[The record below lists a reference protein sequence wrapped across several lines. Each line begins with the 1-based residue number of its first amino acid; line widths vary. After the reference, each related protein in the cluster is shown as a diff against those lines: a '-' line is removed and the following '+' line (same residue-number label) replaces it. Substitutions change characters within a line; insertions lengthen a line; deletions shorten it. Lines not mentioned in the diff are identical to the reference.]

1 MNPNALLVSIIV
13 PVYRTELYLD
23 QCVQSLL
30 SQTYRNIEILLIDDG
45 SPDAC
50 PLLCEQYAASDS
62 RVRVIHK
69 ENGGLSSSR
78 EAGIAAAAGD
88 YVMVV
93 DSDDWID
100 SNTIACCLNRAVTD
114 QADCVMFAYTRE
126 YPHASIPNPLF
137 ASDFT
142 YHAEESEAKIH
153 RRLVG
158 PLGAELRHPEKVDNL
173 VSVCMKLYK
182 RETVRKGRIV
192 SERIVGTSEDTLFN
206 LYALE
211 GCRISYVNQCFY
223 HYRKANTQSI
233 TAQYKADLAEKWDVL
248 YQIFQAYI
256 AESGKA
262 EVYRPAF
269 LNRVA
274 CCMIGLG
281 LNEISN
287 QTSLLRKAQR
297 LKEIL
302 RKPLYRE
309 AFQKLDLSPCPLK
322 WKVFFLFCKRRAGL
336 LLAFLLQIMN
346 SLRSRAVG

>member
-1 MNPNALLVSIIV
+1 MRPNTWLVSIIV
-13 PVYRTELYLD
+13 PVYRTERYLD

-30 SQTYRNIEILLIDDG
+30 SQTYHNLEILLIDDG
-45 SPDAC
+45 SPDSC
-50 PLLCEQYAASDS
+50 PLLCEQYAASDA

-69 ENGGLSSSR
+69 ENGGLSSAR

-100 SNTIACCLNRAVTD
+100 SGTVACCLNRAIAD
-114 QADCVMFAYTRE
+114 QADCVLFAYTRE

-142 YHAEESEAKIH
+142 YPAEEAEAKIH

-158 PLGAELRHPEKVDNL
+158 PLGAELSRPEKVDNL

-182 RETVRKGRIV
+182 AETIRRGRIV

-211 GCRISYVNQCFY
+211 NCSISYVNQCFY
-223 HYRKANTQSI
+223 HYRKSNAQSI

-256 AESGKA
+256 AESGKS

-281 LNEISN
+281 LNEVSKK
-287 QTSLLRKAQR
+287 TSLPEKARR
-297 LKEIL
+297 LKAIL

-309 AFQKLDLSPCPLK
+309 AFQQLELSPCPLK
-322 WKVFFLFCKRRAGL
+322 WKVFFLLCKRRAGL
-336 LLAFLLQIMN
+336 LLALLLQTMN
-346 SLRSRAVG
+346 FLRSRAAG